1 MDQLKARLAEKNQNV
16 KYVVLDDL
24 RKTLQPEI
32 LEGVS
37 DEVFFKLYKT
47 EIGPDGK
54 KIVSLKEM

>member
-1 MDQLKARLAEKNQNV
+1 M
-16 KYVVLDDL
+16 VLDDL

-47 EIGPDGK
+47 ETGPDGK